1 MKEIACR
8 AKEVALMDL
17 MGRTL
22 AVEGAWEKSKFG
34 GRLHCDTQPPVG
46 RMTKNGVAISS
57 DTIFLLNL

>member
-1 MKEIACR
+1 VKEIACR
-8 AKEVALMDL
+8 GKEVVLMDL

-22 AVEGAWEKSKFG
+22 AVEGVLEK

-57 DTIFLLNL
+57 NTIFC